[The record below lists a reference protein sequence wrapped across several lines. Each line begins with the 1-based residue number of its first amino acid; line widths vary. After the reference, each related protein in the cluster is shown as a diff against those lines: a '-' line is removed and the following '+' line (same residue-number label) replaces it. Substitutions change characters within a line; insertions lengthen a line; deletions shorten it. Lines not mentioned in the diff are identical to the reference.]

1 MNYNYMKKALIT
13 GGSSGLGYELI
24 KLLNSEYN
32 FTNISRTKC
41 DIAEENILLDL
52 SNSKKLD
59 KLLEKIDSFYD
70 LIILNAGVL
79 HWKKLGDFSN
89 KEILDDFNINII
101 SQIKI
106 LNKLIRKLE
115 KKGATVI
122 IVGSV
127 ASFYPIHENGSVYIS
142 TKSGVRSLI
151 DTLIK
156 DHPKIR
162 TIGVHPRGFTS
173 SLHKKSGMKRKNR
186 NRPSSENIAKKIFDI
201 VKNSNDNT
209 NIILD

>member
-1 MNYNYMKKALIT
+1 MNYDYMKKALIT

-32 FTNISRTKC
+32 FTNISRSKC
-41 DIAEENILLDL
+41 DIVDQNVLLDL
-52 SNSKKLD
+52 SNSNKLD

-70 LIILNAGVL
+70 LVILNAGVL
-79 HWKKLGDFSN
+79 HWKRLGNFSN
-89 KEILDDFNINII
+89 KEISDDFNVNII

-106 LNKLIRKLE
+106 LNKLIKKLE
-115 KKGATVI
+115 KKRATVI

-127 ASFYPIHENGSVYIS
+127 ASFYPIHENGSLYIS

-156 DHPKIR
+156 DHPKLR

-173 SLHKKSGMKRKNR
+173 SLHKKSGTKRKNK
-186 NRPSSENIAKKIFDI
+186 NRPSSKYIAEKIIDI
-201 VKNSNDNT
+201 LKNSNDNT

>member
-13 GGSSGLGYELI
+13 GGSSGLGYELV
-24 KLLNSEYN
+24 KKLNSEYN

-41 DIAEENILLDL
+41 DIAKKNIILDL

-59 KLLEKIDSFYD
+59 KLLEEMDYVYD
-70 LIILNAGVL
+70 LVILNAGVL
-79 HWKKLGDFSN
+79 HWKKLGNFSN
-89 KEILDDFNINII
+89 KEIADDFNVNII

-106 LNKLIRKLE
+106 LNTLIKKLE
-115 KKGATVI
+115 KKQATI
-122 IVGSV
+122 ILVGSV

-151 DTLIK
+151 DSLIK
-156 DHPKIR
+156 DHPSIR
-162 TIGVHPRGFTS
+162 TIGVHPRGFKS
-173 SLHKKSGMKRKNR
+173 DLHKKSGMKRKNK
-186 NRPSSENIAKKIFDI
+186 NRPSSKNIAEKIIDI
-201 VKNSNDNT
+201 LKNSNDNT

>member
-1 MNYNYMKKALIT
+1 MKKALIT
-13 GGSSGLGYELI
+13 GGSSGLGYELVKI
-24 KLLNSEYN
+24 LNSEYN

-41 DIAEENILLDL
+41 DIAEQNILLDL

-59 KLLEKIDSFYD
+59 TLLEEIDYGYD
-70 LIILNAGVL
+70 LVVLNAGVL

-106 LNKLIRKLE
+106 LNKIIKKLE
-115 KKGATVI
+115 KKEATII

-127 ASFYPIHENGSVYIS
+127 ASFYPIHEKGSVYIS

-151 DTLIK
+151 DSIIK

-173 SLHKKSGMKRKNR
+173 SLHKKSGTKRKNKY
-186 NRPSSENIAKKIFDI
+186 RPSSKNIAEKIIDI
-201 VKNSNDNT
+201 LKNSNDNT